1 MKGQVSKTSKGYMA
15 YKCLKVLHKEA
26 DDNSYFTFITFKV
39 WHLDESESVPSRIT
53 ENQAWNLARPML
65 APIWQSLRISGRFGL
80 TQAEVENK
88 RRARLSNRSVD
99 DSQWIECE
107 RIFNHLLI

>member
-1 MKGQVSKTSKGYMA
+1 
-15 YKCLKVLHKEA
+15 
-26 DDNSYFTFITFKV
+26 
-39 WHLDESESVPSRIT
+39 
-53 ENQAWNLARPML
+53 ML

-99 DSQWIECE
+99 DSQ
-107 RIFNHLLI
+107 